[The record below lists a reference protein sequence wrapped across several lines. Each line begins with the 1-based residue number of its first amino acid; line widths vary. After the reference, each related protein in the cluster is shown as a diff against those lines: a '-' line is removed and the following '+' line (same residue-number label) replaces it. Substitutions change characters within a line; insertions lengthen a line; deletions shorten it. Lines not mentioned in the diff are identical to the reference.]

1 MPFGVN
7 VSPFVEE
14 QSALICQF
22 HSADFLRNRAG
33 ERSLFMS
40 KQFTLQQAGGN
51 GSTIQLHKRAIFA
64 SAAVVNGT
72 GDQLLAC
79 TCLSK
84 QQDCRVAGSDRFNKF
99 QNMFQRWAVSD
110 DVFKAHLAADFFFEI
125 ELLLGELIFELRN
138 LVVGTSI
145 FNGDGNLA

>member
-1 MPFGVN
+1 M
-7 VSPFVEE
+7 
-14 QSALICQF
+14 ICQL
-22 HSADFLRNRAG
+22 HSADLLNNRA
-33 ERSLFMS
+33 RKSSLFMS
-40 KQFTLQQAGGN
+40 KQFTLKQAGRN
-51 GSTIQLHKRAIFA
+51 GGTIQLHKRAIFA
-64 SAAVVNGT
+64 SAAVVNGA

-125 ELLLGELIFELRN
+125 ELLLGELVFQL
-138 LVVGTSI
+138 
-145 FNGDGNLA
+145 